1 MTPGKAVRLYCLEC
15 RETFADVRDCECS
28 AKSPF
33 PCPFHGNRMR
43 TGRVSVKTIRK
54 FCLWCMGNSSTLVG
68 DCKSEK
74 CPLWEYRMGKNPKM
88 ADRPEPVGLKNW
100 RAARGLAPR
109 NDDLGATHTLV

>member
-74 CPLWEYRMGKNPKM
+74 CPLWEYRMGKNPKRTGKGGCQFSRKGR
-88 ADRPEPVGLKNW
+88 ASRGFSAQEPRSPVE
-100 RAARGLAPR
+100 AY
-109 NDDLGATHTLV
+109 

>member
-1 MTPGKAVRLYCLEC
+1 MTPGKAVRLHCLEC

-54 FCLWCMGNSSTLVG
+54 FCLWCTGNSSTLVG
-68 DCKSEK
+68 GCKSEK
-74 CPLWEYRMGKNPKM
+74 CPLWAYRMGKNPKM
-88 ADRPEPVGLKNW
+88 AGKGHGQIRQNLELSRQRSTQEARSPVE
-100 RAARGLAPR
+100 AY
-109 NDDLGATHTLV
+109 